1 MSFNDMNYFLL
12 SIKLKQQQHKNHLV
26 LENIEIQI
34 SLIAQISFLSTV
46 YKVKRALTYLKSF
59 LVY

>member
-1 MSFNDMNYFLL
+1 MNYFLL